1 MKRLSVLLL
10 CTFAFTVALR
20 AQNPSDLLGTGNDFL
35 RQCNEPK
42 SSRGSNFTVAAA
54 QYARCMGYIQGFL
67 EGHMALAVVSGVSP
81 TYCCPQ
87 NVDFGQ
93 VRRIVVKFLNEN
105 PDKTHL
111 FISALVEKALIDAFP
126 CPK

>member
-1 MKRLSVLLL
+1 
-10 CTFAFTVALR
+10 
-20 AQNPSDLLGTGNDFL
+20 
-35 RQCNEPK
+35 
-42 SSRGSNFTVAAA
+42 
-54 QYARCMGYIQGFL
+54 MGYIQGFL